1 VQNIRSFEDEYTD
14 ESGYVAAVYIRLDK
28 QYDYFERKVS
38 DVLTLLAAIGG
49 LHKALMA
56 IGVIVVSLVA

>member
-1 VQNIRSFEDEYTD
+1 V
-14 ESGYVAAVYIRLDK
+14 YVRLDK
-28 QYDYFERKVS
+28 QYDQVERKVS

-56 IGVIVVSLVA
+56 IGTIAVAMVA